1 MGPISHEEICS
12 EIQALFAGRTEFVDR
27 IGARGDGEWEWIG
40 ENYRANLRSA
50 VVEQGDFST
59 LFSELEGF
67 PFSKLSYGMVTFSED
82 GGVRQSEELGLI
94 PTGAWKD
101 FFLLQRLMRKGAHMR
116 EADWRD
122 LFQVN
127 LHGVESDGILDDCF
141 RHTYFASLLLEL
153 TRGAGSTE
161 IVEIG
166 GGYGGL
172 ALQIDRLKLEGHRVR
187 HLIVDLPE
195 SLLLSYWFLRMQ
207 GQQVSVVLDEKD
219 FERVAQAGVVL
230 VPDYLYES
238 IPWKAD
244 VLFNSRSF
252 SEMTR
257 ETSTKYLKQADE
269 FLTPTSIVLEATG
282 YDLFP
287 DSTRHKERLAD
298 DLKRDLPSYLVDSSN
313 WSPWQ
318 GGGGRYF
325 EYVFRRQVSK

>member
-1 MGPISHEEICS
+1 MNHEAICS
-12 EIQALFAGRTEFVDR
+12 EIQHLFAGQTEFVER

-67 PFSKLSYGMVTFSED
+67 PVSKLSYGMVTFSED
-82 GGVRQSEELGLI
+82 EGVRHSEELGLI

-101 FFLLQRLMRKGAHMR
+101 FFLLQRLIRKGAYLG
-116 EADWRD
+116 EAEWPE
-122 LFQVN
+122 LFRVN
-127 LHGVESDGILDDCF
+127 LPGAESNGILDDCF

-153 TRGAGSTE
+153 TRGASSTE

-172 ALQIDRLKLEGHRVR
+172 ALQVDRLKLKGHRVR

-207 GQQVSVVLDEKD
+207 GQQVSVVLEEED
-219 FERVAQAGVVL
+219 FERVTEAGVVL

-238 IPWKAD
+238 VPWKAD
-244 VLFNSRSF
+244 ILFNSRSF

-257 ETSTKYLKQADE
+257 ETSTKYLRHAEE
-269 FLTPTSIVLEATG
+269 FLAPASIVIEATG

-287 DSTRHKERLAD
+287 DSSRHKERLAD
-298 DLKRDLPSYLVDSSN
+298 DLIRDLPSYILDDSN

-325 EYVFRRQVSK
+325 EYILRRQENK